1 MPIGEHLNE
10 AGEFVSGEYYVLDPK
25 TGEKVPNVIPIKI
38 TAKTALLLFKIARL
52 YVIDDPIF
60 AADMRQAIINA
71 GPYPPEHLGLTK
83 SPGP

>member
-1 MPIGEHLNE
+1 MPKGEYLNE
-10 AGEFVSGEYYVLDPK
+10 AGEFVSDKYYVLDPK

-38 TAKTALLLFKIARL
+38 SARTALLLLKIARL
-52 YVIDDPIF
+52 YREDDPIF

-83 SPGP
+83 SPDP